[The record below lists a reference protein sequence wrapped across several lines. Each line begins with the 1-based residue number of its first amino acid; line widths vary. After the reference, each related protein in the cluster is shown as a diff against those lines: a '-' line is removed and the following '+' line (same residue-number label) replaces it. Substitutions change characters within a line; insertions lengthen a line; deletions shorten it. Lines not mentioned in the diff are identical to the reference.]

1 MRAIG
6 LLELLT
12 LSSALGCGLAA
23 GFFFAF
29 SICVMKALGRLPPP
43 QGIAAMQS
51 INVVV
56 INPWFLTAFFG
67 TALACVLMIVSSLLR
82 WDDQRASYWL
92 VGGALYLVGTILV
105 TMLFNVPRNN
115 ALAALEPSSS
125 EAAMLWAAYLSTWT
139 AWNHV
144 RTIAALVAA
153 ALFTIAL
160 RVRA

>member
-1 MRAIG
+1 MRE
-6 LLELLT
+6 LSTLDLLT
-12 LSSALGCGLAA
+12 LICALGCGLIA

-56 INPWFLTAFFG
+56 INPWFLMAFFG
-67 TALACVLMIVSSLLR
+67 TAVACLSAIAVSLSR
-82 WDDQRASYWL
+82 WGDPRAQYWL
-92 VGGALYLVGTILV
+92 VGSVLYLVGSILV

-115 ALAALEPSSS
+115 ALAMLSPSSS
-125 EAAMLWAAYLSTWT
+125 EAGRLWIAYLSSWT

-144 RTIAALVAA
+144 RTIAALGAA
-153 ALFTIAL
+153 AFFTIAL
-160 RVRA
+160 RCRA